1 VVTKLLVFGD
11 WGTGPIGED
20 TGYLITR
27 HAEKMMFD
35 AVLFLGD
42 LGYDLEDFNGRIG
55 DIFGRISQPLTSSY
69 PFMTIPGNHDVHA
82 NGTHYKERYNMP
94 WNEANNGTDSFY
106 SFDLGPAHYIMFDT
120 EKYLVKGYDH
130 VSVR

>member
-27 HAEKMMFD
+27 HAEKMMF
-35 AVLFLGD
+35 
-42 LGYDLEDFNGRIG
+42 